1 MDALAEKEGAGAG
14 VIKLEPVVALDG
26 LHMGTE
32 LSKGVGDEVRE
43 RAESVRFNTKRK
55 SPQIMRAIVKNDQI
69 IFITRHTA
77 TGDVQRSQGIRS
89 NLLDA
94 READA

>member
-1 MDALAEKEGAGAG
+1 
-14 VIKLEPVVALDG
+14 
-26 LHMGTE
+26 MGTE
-32 LSKGVGDEVRE
+32 LSRGIGDEVRE